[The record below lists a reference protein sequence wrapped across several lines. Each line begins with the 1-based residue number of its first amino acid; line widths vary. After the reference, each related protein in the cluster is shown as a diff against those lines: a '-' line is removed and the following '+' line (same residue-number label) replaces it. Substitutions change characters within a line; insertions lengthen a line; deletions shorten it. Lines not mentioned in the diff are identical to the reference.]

1 MNRNFFS
8 LSVGLLLVFIFGL
21 PLFVFQVRQ
30 SEVAMVTTFGKPTR
44 PITEPGRHYK
54 WPWPIQK
61 VYKFD
66 QRIQNFEDR
75 LTEGLTKDN
84 FNLLTSVYVGWQ
96 ITDPAAFFP
105 KFAGSLNAIADAES
119 KLEERLGNVKQA
131 IVGNHALSDFV
142 STSANGAGLLAIED
156 DMRKTIQAQISTNNW
171 GLDIRFL
178 GIKKLQLPESVS
190 KTVFDRMQ
198 AERKVLSDTSQSE
211 GDSEAAKINSQANS
225 KAIVMI
231 SEAESKATQIRA
243 LGEAQAAES
252 LSVFKQNPELAKFIF
267 QLDALSLSLKDHS
280 TLIFDANTPPFGLL
294 QGVPTNLLNGASAT
308 PPKH

>member
-1 MNRNFFS
+1 MKRNFFT
-8 LSVGLLLVFIFGL
+8 LSVGLLLVVIFGL

-75 LTEGLTKDN
+75 LVEGLTKDS
-84 FNLLTSVYVGWQ
+84 FTLLTSAYVGWQ
-96 ITDPAAFFP
+96 ITDPVAFFP
-105 KFAGSLNAIADAES
+105 KFAGSLNSIAEAES
-119 KLEERLGNVKQA
+119 KIQDRLENVERS
-131 IVGNHALSDFV
+131 IVGNHPLSDFV
-142 STSANGAGLLAIED
+142 STSQKGAGLLAIEQE
-156 DMRKTIQAQISTNNW
+156 MSSTIQQQISTNNW
-171 GLDIRFL
+171 GLEIRFL

-211 GDSEAAKINSQANS
+211 GESEAKKIHSQADTTT
-225 KAIVMI
+225 AVML
-231 SEAESKATQIRA
+231 SDAESKATQIRA

-252 LSVFKQNPELAKFIF
+252 LAVFKQNPELAKFIF
-267 QLDALSLSLKDHS
+267 QLDALKESLKDHS

-294 QGVPTNLLNGASAT
+294 NGVSTNLLR
-308 PPKH
+308 K

>member
-1 MNRNFFS
+1 MKRNFFT

-75 LTEGLTKDN
+75 GIEGLTKDS
-84 FNLLTSVYVGWQ
+84 FTLLTSVYVGWQ
-96 ITDPAAFFP
+96 ITDPVAFFP
-105 KFAGSLNAIADAES
+105 KFAGSLNSIAEAES
-119 KLEERLGNVKQA
+119 KIQERLENVEKA
-131 IVGNHALSDFV
+131 IVGKHPLSDFV
-142 STSANGAGLLAIED
+142 STSGNGAGLLAIED
-156 DMRKTIQAQISTNNW
+156 EMSKTIQAQISTNNW

-178 GIKKLQLPESVS
+178 GIKRLQLPESVS

-198 AERKVLSDTSQSE
+198 AERKVLSDSSESE
-211 GDSEAAKINSQANS
+211 GKSEASKIDSQADTT
-225 KAIVMI
+225 AAVML
-231 SEAESKATQIRA
+231 SEADRKATEIRS

-252 LSVFKQNPELAKFIF
+252 LAVFKQNPELAKFIF
-267 QLDALSLSLKDHS
+267 QLDALKESLKDHA
-280 TLIFDANTPPFGLL
+280 TLIFDANTPPFNLL
-294 QGVPTNLLNGASAT
+294 HGVSTNLLK
-308 PPKH
+308 P

>member
-1 MNRNFFS
+1 
-8 LSVGLLLVFIFGL
+8 
-21 PLFVFQVRQ
+21 
-30 SEVAMVTTFGKPTR
+30 MVTTFGKPTR

-75 LTEGLTKDN
+75 LTEGLTKDS

-105 KFAGSLNAIADAES
+105 KFAGSLNAIAEAER
-119 KLEERLGNVKQA
+119 KLEERVGNVEKA
-131 IVGNHALSDFV
+131 IVGKHALSDFV
-142 STSANGAGLLAIED
+142 STSENGAGLLAIED
-156 DMRKTIQAQISTNNW
+156 EMRKTIQAQISTNSW

-178 GIKKLQLPESVS
+178 GIKRLQLPENVS

-211 GDSEAAKINSQANS
+211 GESEATKIRSQADS
-225 KAIVMI
+225 KAAVML
-231 SEAESKATQIRA
+231 SDADSKATQIRA

-252 LSVFKQNPELAKFIF
+252 LAVFKQDPELAKFII
-267 QLDALSLSLKDHS
+267 QLDALKESLKDHS

-294 QGVPTNLLNGASAT
+294 HGVSSNLLNGVST
-308 PPKH
+308 NRVKQ